1 MDGATIR
8 VRWNPLLLEEWGE
21 VGDRPMCGPPRI
33 GFYGWR
39 GCNAAARIIYFA
51 PPGRNSMGGNLFIYL
66 SPRVPHPR
74 PKYCSLTE
82 SRLSCAVRWQQF
94 FRSRRNPLDRNLIFE
109 RIFSLTSLPGEV
121 TGNTCVRNSLLD
133 SVVATVFDGFVEFIP
148 FYMYIYMHDFC

>member
-1 MDGATIR
+1 
-8 VRWNPLLLEEWGE
+8 
-21 VGDRPMCGPPRI
+21 
-33 GFYGWR
+33 
-39 GCNAAARIIYFA
+39 
-51 PPGRNSMGGNLFIYL
+51 MGGNLFIYL

-82 SRLSCAVRWQQF
+82 SRLSCAVGWQQF

-121 TGNTCVRNSLLD
+121 TGNTCVQNSLLD